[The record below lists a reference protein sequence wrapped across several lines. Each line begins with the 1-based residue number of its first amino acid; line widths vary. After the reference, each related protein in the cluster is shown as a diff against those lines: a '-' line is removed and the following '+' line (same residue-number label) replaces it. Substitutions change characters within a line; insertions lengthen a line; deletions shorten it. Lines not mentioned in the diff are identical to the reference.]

1 MCPLKICLVSSE
13 CTPFAKTGGLADV
26 VAALGRFLAKRGH
39 DVRIVLPMYLR
50 IKNGGH
56 EFFPVPEVQDVPAR
70 LGGRTY
76 WFSASTLQL
85 PRSSAKI
92 WLVRCPEL
100 YEREGI
106 YTQDADEHLR
116 FALLSRA
123 AFAISQQT
131 QWSPDILHC
140 NDWHTGLI
148 PLYLRSLYAWDKL
161 FADTRTVLTI
171 HNIGYQGMFEADT
184 IPGLGLGS
192 ERHLLWQQDLSEN
205 RINFLKTGL
214 MYADAITTVSR
225 TYAKEIQSDEHG
237 MGLAGLLRE
246 RTDAV
251 RGIVNGV
258 DYEDWNPA
266 SDVLIPHTYSEKDLA
281 GKVQCK
287 QALLKRFKLPHD
299 PAAPVFGI
307 VSRLT
312 YQKGFELL
320 AEILTVLLHRENIRL
335 VVLGTGEEKYENYFN
350 WLQTTFPTKV
360 GYDRGYKEDL
370 AHQIEAGADLFLMP
384 SRYEPCGLNQ
394 MYSLKYGTVPI
405 VRRTGGLADT
415 VEQWNAN
422 TKTGTGFLFGEFS
435 AEALMNTIR
444 YALECWKDQAAWKV
458 LQKNGMERD
467 FSWDHQA
474 EEYIDL
480 YRKLSPPEKRQVPD
494 VKRSEPVAAK
504 PATPPPAAPRTIP
517 AAHPKPSHPPT
528 QPAHGSQAQAGK
540 KAQRKK

>member
-1 MCPLKICLVSSE
+1 MRPLKICLVSSE
-13 CTPFAKTGGLADV
+13 CTPLAKTGGLADV
-26 VAALGRFLAKRGH
+26 VAALGRYLAKRGH
-39 DVRIVLPMYLR
+39 DVRVVLPMYLR

-56 EFFPVPEVQDVPAR
+56 DFFPVPEVQDVPIR
-70 LGGRTY
+70 LGGRIY

-85 PRSSAKI
+85 PRSAAKI

-123 AFAISQQT
+123 ES
-131 QWSPDILHC
+131 
-140 NDWHTGLI
+140 
-148 PLYLRSLYAWDKL
+148 
-161 FADTRTVLTI
+161 
-171 HNIGYQGMFEADT
+171 
-184 IPGLGLGS
+184 
-192 ERHLLWQQDLSEN
+192 
-205 RINFLKTGL
+205 
-214 MYADAITTVSR
+214 
-225 TYAKEIQSDEHG
+225 
-237 MGLAGLLRE
+237 
-246 RTDAV
+246 V

-258 DYEDWNPA
+258 DYDDWNPTN
-266 SDVLIPHTYSEKDLA
+266 DVLIPHAYSGKDLA
-281 GKVQCK
+281 GKAKCK
-287 QALLKRFKLPHD
+287 EALLKRFKLPLD
-299 PAAPVFGI
+299 SKVPVFGI

-335 VVLGTGEEKYENYFN
+335 VVLGTGEEKYENYFT

-415 VEQWNAN
+415 VEQWNADA
-422 TKTGTGFLFGEFS
+422 KTGTGFLFGEFS

-480 YRKLSPPEKRQVPD
+480 YRKLVPPEQRNL
-494 VKRSEPVAAK
+494 PVVARPEVAPAQTAA
-504 PATPPPAAPRTIP
+504 PQPAAPRTIL
-517 AAHPKPSHPPT
+517 AAQPKLSASPQ
-528 QPAHGSQAQAGK
+528 QPGSAKQPEAQAHMPANK
-540 KAQRKK
+540 KTQRKK

>member
-1 MCPLKICLVSSE
+1 MRPLKICLVSSE

-26 VAALGRFLAKRGH
+26 VAALGRFLARRGH

-56 EFFPVPEVQDVPAR
+56 EFFPVPEAQDVPVR
-70 LGGRTY
+70 LGGRTF

-85 PRSSAKI
+85 PRSTAKI

-100 YEREGI
+100 FEREGI

-123 AFAISQQT
+123 VFALAQQT

-148 PLYLRSLYAWDKL
+148 PLYLRTLYSWDRV
-161 FADTRTVLTI
+161 FANTRTVLTI
-171 HNIGYQGMFEADT
+171 HNIGYQGVFGADT

-192 ERHLLWQQDLSEN
+192 ERRALWQEDLNEN

-214 MYADAITTVSR
+214 MYATAITTVSR
-225 TYAKEIQSDEHG
+225 TYAKEIQTDEHG
-237 MGLAGLLRE
+237 MGLAELLRQ
-246 RTDAV
+246 RADAV

-258 DYEDWNPA
+258 DYDDWNPA
-266 SDVLIPHTYSEKDLA
+266 TDVLIPHTYSAKNLA
-281 GKVQCK
+281 GKAKCK
-287 QALLKRFKLPHD
+287 EALLKRFNLPQDAH
-299 PAAPVFGI
+299 APVFGI

-320 AEILTVLLHRENIRL
+320 AEILTVLLHRENMRL
-335 VVLGTGEEKYENYFN
+335 VVLGTGEEKYEDYFT

-415 VEQWNAN
+415 VEQWDAN
-422 TKTGTGFLFGEFS
+422 SKTGTGFLFGEFS

-474 EEYIDL
+474 EEYVDL
-480 YRKLSPPEKRQVPD
+480 YRKLVPPEQRQG
-494 VKRSEPVAAK
+494 VAAK
-504 PATPPPAAPRTIP
+504 PVEAAAPRTIP
-517 AAHPKPSHPPT
+517 ASQPKLSTPPSDARS
-528 QPAHGSQAQAGK
+528 PARGPSAK
-540 KAQRKK
+540 KPQRRK

>member
-1 MCPLKICLVSSE
+1 MRPLKICLVSSE

-26 VAALGRFLAKRGH
+26 VAALGRFLARRGH

-56 EFFPVPEVQDVPAR
+56 EFFPVPEAQDVPVR
-70 LGGRTY
+70 LGGRTF

-85 PRSSAKI
+85 PRSTAKI

-100 YEREGI
+100 FEREGI

-123 AFAISQQT
+123 VFALAQQT

-148 PLYLRSLYAWDKL
+148 PLYLRTLYSWDRV
-161 FADTRTVLTI
+161 FANTRTVLTI
-171 HNIGYQGMFEADT
+171 HNIGYQGVFGADT

-192 ERHLLWQQDLSEN
+192 ERRALWQEDLNEN

-214 MYADAITTVSR
+214 MYATAITTVSR
-225 TYAKEIQSDEHG
+225 TYAKEIQTDEHG
-237 MGLAGLLRE
+237 MGLAELLRQ
-246 RTDAV
+246 RADAV

-258 DYEDWNPA
+258 DYDDWNPA
-266 SDVLIPHTYSEKDLA
+266 TDVLIPHTYWAKNLA
-281 GKVQCK
+281 GKAKCK
-287 QALLKRFKLPHD
+287 EALLKRFNLPHD
-299 PAAPVFGI
+299 AHAPVFGI

-320 AEILTVLLHRENIRL
+320 AEILTVLLHRENMRL
-335 VVLGTGEEKYENYFN
+335 VVLGTGEEKYEDYFT

-370 AHQIEAGADLFLMP
+370 AHQIEAGVDLFLMP

-415 VEQWNAN
+415 VEQWDANA
-422 TKTGTGFLFGEFS
+422 KTGTGFLFGEFS

-474 EEYIDL
+474 EEYVDL
-480 YRKLSPPEKRQVPD
+480 YRKLVPPEQRQGV
-494 VKRSEPVAAK
+494 EAK
-504 PATPPPAAPRTIP
+504 PVEAAAPRTIP
-517 AAHPKPSHPPT
+517 ASQPKLSTPPSDARS
-528 QPAHGSQAQAGK
+528 PARGPSAK
-540 KAQRKK
+540 KPQRRK